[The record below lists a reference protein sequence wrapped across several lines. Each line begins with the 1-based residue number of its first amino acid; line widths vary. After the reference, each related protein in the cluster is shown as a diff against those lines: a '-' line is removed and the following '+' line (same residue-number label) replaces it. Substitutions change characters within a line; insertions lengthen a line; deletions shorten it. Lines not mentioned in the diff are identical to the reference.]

1 MNRKVSVMILCKEKS
16 FINFF
21 RADLYQHSGFRMKFT
36 FKAIFLLVLIFY
48 VSSCQKQDFDFYDLE
63 GKGYRY
69 SDLEGSYQIV
79 NYWAIWC
86 APCKLEIPELQALH
100 DEYDNVSVF
109 GVNFDQPEPQV
120 MLEQVKMMKISFPT
134 YREDP
139 ASFLGINTPEVLPTT
154 LVFGPDRDLLATLVG
169 PQTKKSLLAVIQE
182 N

>member
-1 MNRKVSVMILCKEKS
+1 MIRKASVLIPCKEKS
-16 FINFF
+16 FINLLPVG
-21 RADLYQHSGFRMKFT
+21 LYQRSGFRMKFT
-36 FKAIFLLVLIFY
+36 FRAIFLFVLIFY
-48 VSSCQKQDFDFYDLE
+48 VSSCQKQNFDFYDIE
-63 GKGYRY
+63 GNGYRY
-69 SDLEGSYQIV
+69 SDLEGRYQIV

-109 GVNFDQPEPQV
+109 GVNFDQPGPQV
-120 MLEQVKMMKISFPT
+120 MSEQVKIMMIDFPT

-139 ASFLGINTPEVLPTT
+139 SNVFGINTPEVLPTT
-154 LVFGPDRDLLATLVG
+154 LVFGPDRELLATLVG